1 MITIISPAK
10 NMKVVKRENVSL
22 SHTVFQDKTKQI
34 IEKLKK
40 YQPYELETL
49 MKVNEKLAVQAFLDI
64 QNFDFNKEGTM
75 AILAYDGLVF
85 KNIGA
90 ENFSIEELEY
100 VNNHLRILSAC
111 YGCVKPLD
119 EILPYRLEM
128 QCKLKL
134 NDKSLYQF
142 WGELLYKEVYK
153 ENQIVL
159 NLASEEYA
167 KTIRKYAKQ
176 DKFIDVEFLTYHK
189 GKLRTITTSAK
200 MARGQMVRFIMEN
213 RIDEPEQIKGFDWN
227 DYEFEESMSNE
238 KKYVFIQR

>member
-10 NMKVVKRENVSL
+10 NMKVVKRDNVSL
-22 SHTVFQDKTKQI
+22 SRTVFQDKTKQI

-64 QNFDFNKEGTM
+64 QNFDLNKEGTM

-90 ENFSIEELEY
+90 EKFSTEELKY

-111 YGCVKPLD
+111 YGCVRPLD

-167 KTIRKYAKQ
+167 KIIRKYAKQ
-176 DKFIDVEFLTYHK
+176 DQFIDVEFLTYHK

-200 MARGQMVRFIMEN
+200 MARGQMVKFIVEN
-213 RIDEPEQIKGFDWN
+213 RIDQPEEIKGFDWN

>member
-10 NMKVVKRENVSL
+10 NMKVVKRDNVSL
-22 SHTVFQDKTKQI
+22 SRTMFQDKTKQI

-64 QNFDFNKEGTM
+64 QNFDLNKEGTM

-142 WGELLYKEVYK
+142 WGELLYNEVYK

-176 DKFIDVEFLTYHK
+176 DQFIDVEFLTYHK

-200 MARGQMVRFIMEN
+200 MARGQMVKFIVEN
-213 RIDEPEQIKGFDWN
+213 RIDHPEQIKGFDWN